1 MQVTITLNNNST
13 LAVINTAAITIA
25 GTILENGGSASNTSI
40 TVKFNTANTV
50 SEKVTFSGAVT
61 ADAIYV
67 GDTAAA
73 TYAGYAHFT
82 GSGGVTV
89 TDATVTSGNHANE
102 YSIMKFDYA
111 VTASNEITINDKN
124 ETAYQAYLI
133 FSGDNTVTI
142 AGNIVTA
149 DDEGTLQVTGTGKT
163 FTGSIGSSTY
173 QLELINIDVATTFN
187 GAVYTTDLEVDGA
200 ITSTNSL
207 FVSEIST
214 INADVTTTGTQTY
227 TGAVTLNA
235 DVILTTTD
243 NNISFGSTINSFDT
257 TYRDLSLVT
266 GSGNVSV
273 TGIIGADDKLDVLT
287 VNNTG
292 TLTLSAATTVNT
304 LTLTHTGG
312 TTIGGTLTA
321 TTINLTDTTDA
332 ADITFNGNVSAT
344 TLNTA
349 AEGYNVIFNGT
360 TSTIT
365 NLVTFSN
372 SGSVTFG
379 NGTGDT
385 TTFTGGVTAT
395 APSQV
400 NLAGTI
406 QTTNNTMS
414 LGDAGTPIVLTANT
428 ILSGNTAGAITLG
441 GTVNGA
447 YSLTVN
453 TTGDTTFT
461 LAVGNTTALTT
472 LTTNASGTTYIN
484 GGAITTSSTQTYNDA
499 VVLGAD
505 TTLTTTDSNITFSS
519 TVDGDGTARDLTI
532 DMDNGVGADGTV
544 QFINTVGAN
553 DDLDVIDITGNLNLD
568 AAITNATSLSVSSTS
583 NLGADVTTSS
593 TQTYTSGVTLSGADR
608 TLTASIVNFVDTLA
622 GGTNGLTITG
632 NLDLDGAATGLSTL
646 EVSGTSNLGADVTTS
661 STQTYSG
668 DATISNDI
676 TLTTTNSNV
685 LFGGTTN
692 AGTAGDTL
700 TIAAG
705 SGDVTFT
712 DAVGGSTAMGNITI
726 TTGALSAAAIKVQGT
741 IDITNTDTSSITG
754 IISDGASSAIVTKAG
769 SGTLTLSG
777 NNTYTGQTNINAGII
792 SITDNNSLGTTAG
805 ATIVADGASLSIS
818 NDITSAENITISGT
832 GISSNGAIRNTADD
846 NTLTGLIT
854 LGAHSEIQIDTGS
867 SLTLNPTSGS
877 AITGTYN
884 LTIHSVGTSSINDP
898 IATLNW

>member
-1 MQVTITLNNNST
+1 M
-13 LAVINTAAITIA
+13 TIA
-25 GTILENGGSASNTSI
+25 GTIVENGGSASNTSI

-50 SEKVTFSGAVT
+50 SEKVTFSGTVT
-61 ADAIYV
+61 ADTIYV
-67 GDTAAA
+67 GDTALA

-89 TDATVTSGNHANE
+89 ADATVTSGDHANE
-102 YSIMKFDYA
+102 YSIMQFDYA
-111 VTASNEITINDKN
+111 VSASNEITINDKN
-124 ETAYQAYLI
+124 GTAYQAYLI
-133 FSGDNTVTI
+133 FSGDNTATI
-142 AGNIVTA
+142 AGNIVTV

-207 FVSEIST
+207 SVSEISA

-243 NNISFGSTINSFDT
+243 NNISFGSTINSLDT

-304 LTLTHTGG
+304 LTLTQTGG

-441 GTVNGA
+441 GTVNGG
-447 YSLTVN
+447 YSLTIN

-461 LAVGNTTALTT
+461 RAVGNTTALTT
-472 LTTNASGTTYIN
+472 LATDASGTTYIN
-484 GGAITTSSTQTYNDA
+484 GGAITTSSTQTYGDA
-499 VVLGAD
+499 VVLSAE
-505 TTLTTTDSNITFSS
+505 LFNHYHDSNITFGS
-519 TVDGDGTARDLTI
+519 TVDSDGTARDLTI
-532 DMDNGVGADGTV
+532 DMDNGDGADGTV

-568 AAITNATSLSVSSTS
+568 AAISNTTSLSVSGTS

-608 TLTASIVNFVDTLA
+608 TLTASTVNFGSTLA

-646 EVSGTSNLGADVTTS
+646 AVSGTSNLGADVTTS
-661 STQTYSG
+661 STQTYTGAVVLST
-668 DATISNDI
+668 DV
-676 TLTTTNSNV
+676 TLTTTDSDIT
-685 LFGGTTN
+685 FGATVDGD
-692 AGTAGDTL
+692 GTARDL
-700 TIAAG
+700 TIDMDN
-705 SGDVTFT
+705 SG
-712 DAVGGSTAMGNITI
+712 VG
-726 TTGALSAAAIKVQGT
+726 
-741 IDITNTDTSSITG
+741 
-754 IISDGASSAIVTKAG
+754 
-769 SGTLTLSG
+769 
-777 NNTYTGQTNINAGII
+777 
-792 SITDNNSLGTTAG
+792 
-805 ATIVADGASLSIS
+805 ADG
-818 NDITSAENITISGT
+818 TVQFVKH
-832 GISSNGAIRNTADD
+832 R
-846 NTLTGLIT
+846 
-854 LGAHSEIQIDTGS
+854 
-867 SLTLNPTSGS
+867 
-877 AITGTYN
+877 
-884 LTIHSVGTSSINDP
+884 
-898 IATLNW
+898 WC

>member
-1 MQVTITLNNNST
+1 MNTLTLTHTGGTTIGGTLTATTINLTDTTDAADITFNGNVSATTLNTAAEGYNVIFNGTTSTITNLVTFSNSGSVTFGNGTGDTTTFTGGVTATAPSQVNLAGTIQTTNNTMSLGDAGTPIVLTANTILSGNTAGAITLGGTVNGAYSLTVNTTGDTTFTLAVGNTTALTTLTTNASGTTYINGGAITTSSTQTYNDAVVLGADTTLTTTDSNITFSSTIDSDSGDSKRDLTLTLGSGSASITGIVGTTSLADITLNSSATFNAAITATNLTIAANKTATVKDDVTIASNITLNNNST

-61 ADAIYV
+61 TDAIYV

-499 VVLGAD
+499 VVLGAI
-505 TTLTTTDSNITFSS
+505 L
-519 TVDGDGTARDLTI
+519 
-532 DMDNGVGADGTV
+532 
-544 QFINTVGAN
+544 
-553 DDLDVIDITGNLNLD
+553 
-568 AAITNATSLSVSSTS
+568 
-583 NLGADVTTSS
+583 
-593 TQTYTSGVTLSGADR
+593 
-608 TLTASIVNFVDTLA
+608 
-622 GGTNGLTITG
+622 
-632 NLDLDGAATGLSTL
+632 
-646 EVSGTSNLGADVTTS
+646 
-661 STQTYSG
+661 
-668 DATISNDI
+668 
-676 TLTTTNSNV
+676 
-685 LFGGTTN
+685 
-692 AGTAGDTL
+692 
-700 TIAAG
+700 
-705 SGDVTFT
+705 
-712 DAVGGSTAMGNITI
+712 
-726 TTGALSAAAIKVQGT
+726 
-741 IDITNTDTSSITG
+741 
-754 IISDGASSAIVTKAG
+754 
-769 SGTLTLSG
+769 
-777 NNTYTGQTNINAGII
+777 
-792 SITDNNSLGTTAG
+792 
-805 ATIVADGASLSIS
+805 
-818 NDITSAENITISGT
+818 
-832 GISSNGAIRNTADD
+832 
-846 NTLTGLIT
+846 
-854 LGAHSEIQIDTGS
+854 H
-867 SLTLNPTSGS
+867 
-877 AITGTYN
+877 
-884 LTIHSVGTSSINDP
+884 
-898 IATLNW
+898 